1 MANTIPMTKCQ
12 EVAKHCAGFSVRRAA
27 RAVANLY
34 DEVLA
39 PCGLKGTQFTL
50 LNAIAVAGRPT
61 ITRLAE
67 LLLMDRTTLTRNLKP
82 LAQQGLVRIT
92 GGEDRRAKDL
102 MLTPEGVKTIR
113 RALPLWQKAQHTVE
127 TRLGQKRLTRLRNDL
142 RKLEQLTIVL

>member
-1 MANTIPMTKCQ
+1 MANEIPMAKCQ

-39 PCGLKGTQFTL
+39 PCGLRGTQFTL

-61 ITRLAE
+61 ITRLAD

-82 LAQQGLVRIT
+82 LAQQGLVRISS
-92 GGEDRRAKDL
+92 GQDRRAKDL
-102 MLTPEGVKTIR
+102 TLTPAGVKTMR
-113 RALPLWQKAQHTVE
+113 RALPLWEKAQHTVE
-127 TRLGQKRLTRLRNDL
+127 TRLGQARLARLRNDL
-142 RKLEQLTIVL
+142 SELEQLTIAG